1 MLGRAERPS
10 SQAEPSSSRTHAL
23 VSLDQFGRSGV
34 TASSSSLITSA
45 SMPALLPSARRHLP
59 EDAADAL
66 DWRLS
71 VMQQLLLSG
80 STQLAARQSAA
91 EETVRTILFRWRYRD
106 EFLALQSLKANAKRE
121 RLLYGGVLAVLPSRR
136 GRMLEALFTMRGAAA
151 AAQHASLVCAQ
162 ASSREALSAWR
173 EALPALRAERAD
185 RCARRE
191 HREHARRRAPYP
203 PLRGARHAYPRTGGA
218 RAARDRGAAAR
229 RLGRARSG

>member
-1 MLGRAERPS
+1 MLSQRPS

-106 EFLALQSLKANAKRE
+106 
-121 RLLYGGVLAVLPSRR
+121 
-136 GRMLEALFTMRGAAA
+136 
-151 AAQHASLVCAQ
+151 
-162 ASSREALSAWR
+162 
-173 EALPALRAERAD
+173 
-185 RCARRE
+185 
-191 HREHARRRAPYP
+191 
-203 PLRGARHAYPRTGGA
+203 
-218 RAARDRGAAAR
+218 
-229 RLGRARSG
+229 